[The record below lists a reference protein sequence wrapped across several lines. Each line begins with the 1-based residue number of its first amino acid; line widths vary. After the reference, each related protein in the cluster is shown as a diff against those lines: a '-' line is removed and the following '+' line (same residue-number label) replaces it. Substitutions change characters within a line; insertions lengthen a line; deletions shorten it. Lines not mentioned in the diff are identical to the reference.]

1 MVLFECC
8 CQCLQDVEGAIR
20 GGAGRIELCSDLAVG
35 GVTPD
40 KALIVEALSACR
52 GAEAGPQVQLVCSG
66 TGEES
71 PEVQSACCG
80 TEAGPQVQ
88 SACRGAEEVS
98 PEAQEVCSGAGEV
111 SPEAQEVLSGGV
123 AVNVL
128 VRPRAGDFVYSED
141 EAGLMM
147 EQIYTC
153 KRLGVNGVV
162 IGALTRE
169 GDIDLPLM
177 RRLVDAARPLEVTFH
192 RAFDECRNPA
202 VALEDVISLGCE
214 RLLTSGCAPS
224 AEEGKELLAQL
235 MRQAARRIIIM
246 PGAGIKPGNAAAIAA
261 AVQTTEYHG
270 SAHGASGFT
279 DSETVKQIRTS
290 LQSVISG

>member
-20 GGAGRIELCSDLAVG
+20 GGAGRIELCSDLAEG

-40 KALIVEALSACR
+40 EALIVEALSACR
-52 GAEAGPQVQLVCSG
+52 GAEAGSQAQFVCRGAEVGLQAQSTCRGAEAGPQVLSACRG
-66 TGEES
+66 TGAVS
-71 PEVQSACCG
+71 PEVQSAC
-80 TEAGPQVQ
+80 
-88 SACRGAEEVS
+88 RGAW
-98 PEAQEVCSGAGEV
+98 EV
-111 SPEAQEVLSGGV
+111 SPEAQEVLRGGV

-147 EQIYTC
+147 EQICTC

-235 MRQAARRIIIM
+235 MRQAAGRIIIM

>member
-1 MVLFECC
+1 M
-8 CQCLQDVEGAIR
+8 
-20 GGAGRIELCSDLAVG
+20 CSDLAVG

-40 KALIVEALSACR
+40 EALIVEALSACR
-52 GAEAGPQVQLVCSG
+52 G
-66 TGEES
+66 
-71 PEVQSACCG
+71 

-88 SACRGAEEVS
+88 SACSGAGKVS
-98 PEAQEVCSGAGEV
+98 PEVQSACSGTEAGPQAQLVCSGAGEV

-147 EQIYTC
+147 EQICTC

-235 MRQAARRIIIM
+235 MRQAAGRIIIM

>member
-1 MVLFECC
+1 M
-8 CQCLQDVEGAIR
+8 
-20 GGAGRIELCSDLAVG
+20 CSDLAVG
-35 GVTPD
+35 GVTPYE
-40 KALIVEALSACR
+40 ALIVEALSACR
-52 GAEAGPQVQLVCSG
+52 GAEAGSQAQFVCRG
-66 TGEES
+66 A
-71 PEVQSACCG
+71 EVGLQAQSTCRGA
-80 TEAGPQVQ
+80 EAGSQ
-88 SACRGAEEVS
+88 SQLACRGA
-98 PEAQEVCSGAGEV
+98 GAV

-123 AVNVL
+123 PVNVL

-147 EQIYTC
+147 EQICTC

-162 IGALTRE
+162 IGALTKE

-192 RAFDECRNPA
+192 RAFDECRKPA

-235 MRQAARRIIIM
+235 MRQAAGRIIIM

>member
-40 KALIVEALSACR
+40 KALIVEAMSACR
-52 GAEAGPQVQLVCSG
+52 GAGAV
-66 TGEES
+66 S
-71 PEVQSACCG
+71 PEVQSACRG
-80 TEAGPQVQ
+80 AVAVGPQAQ
-88 SACRGAEEVS
+88 SACRGT
-98 PEAQEVCSGAGEV
+98 GAV

-147 EQIYTC
+147 EQICTC

-235 MRQAARRIIIM
+235 MRQAAGRIIIM

>member
-1 MVLFECC
+1 M
-8 CQCLQDVEGAIR
+8 
-20 GGAGRIELCSDLAVG
+20 CSDLAEG

-40 KALIVEALSACR
+40 EALIVETLSACR
-52 GAEAGPQVQLVCSG
+52 GAEAGSQARFVCRG
-66 TGEES
+66 A
-71 PEVQSACCG
+71 EVGLQAQSACRGAEVGPQAQSACRG
-80 TEAGPQVQ
+80 AEAGPQVQ
-88 SACRGAEEVS
+88 SACRGAEAGSQVQL
-98 PEAQEVCSGAGEV
+98 ACRGTGAV
-111 SPEAQEVLSGGV
+111 SPEAQEVLSGEV
-123 AVNVL
+123 PVNVL

-147 EQIYTC
+147 EQICTC

-235 MRQAARRIIIM
+235 MRQAAGRIIIM
-246 PGAGIKPGNAAAIAA
+246 PGAGIKPGNAATIAA

-279 DSETVKQIRTS
+279 DSEAVKQIRTS

>member
-1 MVLFECC
+1 M
-8 CQCLQDVEGAIR
+8 
-20 GGAGRIELCSDLAVG
+20 CSDLAVG
-35 GVTPD
+35 GVSPD
-40 KALIVEALSACR
+40 EALIVEALSACR
-52 GAEAGPQVQLVCSG
+52 GAEVGPQA
-66 TGEES
+66 
-71 PEVQSACCG
+71 QSACRG
-80 TEAGPQVQ
+80 AEAGPQVQ
-88 SACRGAEEVS
+88 SACRGAEAGSQVQL
-98 PEAQEVCSGAGEV
+98 ACRGTGAV
-111 SPEAQEVLSGGV
+111 SPEAQEVLSGEV
-123 AVNVL
+123 PVNVL

-147 EQIYTC
+147 EQIFTC

-169 GDIDLPLM
+169 GDIELPLM

-261 AVQTTEYHG
+261 AVQTAEYHG

>member
-1 MVLFECC
+1 M
-8 CQCLQDVEGAIR
+8 
-20 GGAGRIELCSDLAVG
+20 CSDLAVG
-35 GVTPD
+35 GVTPYE
-40 KALIVEALSACR
+40 ALIVEALSACR
-52 GAEAGPQVQLVCSG
+52 GTG
-66 TGEES
+66 TVS
-71 PEVQSACCG
+71 PEALSACCG
-80 TEAGPQVQ
+80 AETGSQAQL
-88 SACRGAEEVS
+88 ACRGAEAGS
-98 PEAQEVCSGAGEV
+98 QAQLACRGTGEV

-147 EQIYTC
+147 EQICTC

-162 IGALTRE
+162 IGALTKE

-192 RAFDECRNPA
+192 RSFDECRNPA

-224 AEEGKELLAQL
+224 AEEGKELLVQL
-235 MRQAARRIIIM
+235 MRQAARRM
-246 PGAGIKPGNAAAIAA
+246 
-261 AVQTTEYHG
+261 QTTEYHG

-279 DSETVKQIRTS
+279 DSEAVKQIRTS

>member
-1 MVLFECC
+1 M
-8 CQCLQDVEGAIR
+8 EGAIR

-40 KALIVEALSACR
+40 EALIVEALSACR
-52 GAEAGPQVQLVCSG
+52 GAEVGPQVQLVCSG

-80 TEAGPQVQ
+80 TEAGPQAQ
-88 SACRGAEEVS
+88 LACRGAEVG
-98 PEAQEVCSGAGEV
+98 PQVQLVCSGTGEV
-111 SPEAQEVLSGGV
+111 GPEAQEVLSGGV

-141 EAGLMM
+141 EVRLMM
-147 EQIYTC
+147 EQICTC

-177 RRLVDAARPLEVTFH
+177 RRLVDAARPLDVTFH